1 MQKII
6 TKDNYDIY
14 RGEAERLHN
23 AGMSNGDIAKKI
35 AISLDYVGRMLNF
48 ETYEEFRAFFN
59 EKAKERYY
67 KNKQKKAENKKA
79 KDWSKDNKYVFGQ
92 KVTVLENTNTKK
104 ETKFTDNVAELAWKL
119 VGKYSDD
126 QDVRAL
132 LEAVILKKNR
142 S

>member
-1 MQKII
+1 MQQII

-23 AGMSNGDIAKKI
+23 AGMSNRDIASKI

-48 ETYEEFRAFFN
+48 ETYEEFRDFFR

-67 KNKQKKAENKKA
+67 RKKQRRAENKAA

-92 KVTVLENTNTKK
+92 KMTILENSNTKK
-104 ETKFTDNVAELAWKL
+104 ETKFTDDVTELAWKL

>member
-1 MQKII
+1 MQQII
-6 TKDNYDIY
+6 TKENYDIY
-14 RGEAERLHN
+14 RGEAERLHER
-23 AGMSNGDIAKKI
+23 GMSNRDIAKKI
-35 AISLDYVGRMLNF
+35 AISLDYVGRMLKF
-48 ETYEEFRAFFN
+48 ETYEEFRDFFR
-59 EKAKERYY
+59 EKARERYY
-67 KNKQKKAENKKA
+67 NRKQAKEENKKA

-92 KVTVLENTNTKK
+92 RVTVLENIETKK
-104 ETKFTDNVAELAWKL
+104 EAKFADDITELAWKL

>member
-1 MQKII
+1 MQQII

-23 AGMSNGDIAKKI
+23 VGMSNRDIAKKI
-35 AISLDYVGRMLNF
+35 AISLDYVGRMLKF
-48 ETYEEFRAFFN
+48 ETYEEFRDFFR
-59 EKAKERYY
+59 EKARERYY
-67 KNKQKKAENKKA
+67 NNKQKKAENKKA
-79 KDWSKDNKYVFGQ
+79 KEWSKDNKYVFGQ
-92 KVTVLENTNTKK
+92 KVTVLETVETRK
-104 ETKFTDNVAELAWKL
+104 ETKFADDVTELAWKL

>member
-1 MQKII
+1 MQQII

-23 AGMSNGDIAKKI
+23 TGMSNREVANKI
-35 AISLDYVGRMLNF
+35 AISLDYVGRMLVT
-48 ETYEEFRAFFN
+48 ETYEEFRKFYR
-59 EKAKERYY
+59 EKAKERYRR
-67 KNKQKKAENKKA
+67 KKQEKAENKKA

-92 KVTVLENTNTKK
+92 KVTVLENADTKK
-104 ETKFTDNVAELAWKL
+104 ETKFADDVTELAWKL